1 MLDINGI
8 DTMVQVVHNRPLTSA
23 PDRPPYLKATLPMLL
38 LAISPLLCCGEDT
51 LSQCQA
57 VLLYTK
63 AMLTLYWDLKV
74 MAILQWWPPCIQHVD
89 RRWDLLEAAFHLVVT
104 QVDISQE
111 DPVVLVILV
120 DAFQVVLA
128 VQVAL
133 VDIIQEVQVAILV
146 VHLPVVPIR
155 HLEEDPLQGTTQ
167 LVDQDLLCLHPR
179 PFA

>member
-1 MLDINGI
+1 MLF
-8 DTMVQVVHNRPLTSA
+8 RS
-23 PDRPPYLKATLPMLL
+23 
-38 LAISPLLCCGEDT
+38 
-51 LSQCQA
+51 
-57 VLLYTK
+57 
-63 AMLTLYWDLKV
+63 
-74 MAILQWWPPCIQHVD
+74 
-89 RRWDLLEAAFHLVVT
+89 AAFHLVVT

-128 VQVAL
+128 VRVAL

-155 HLEEDPLQGTTQ
+155 HLEEDPLQGTIR
-167 LVDQDLLCLHPR
+167 LVDQDLPSLHPR